1 MSNRVCILF
10 TFLTAFFRI
19 GLLVAQMNFI
29 ANKNYTL
36 IVPCSIAI
44 SICWIINVTNVTK
57 NIYLKIAYVTGAGIG
72 TIVFQFFCAG

>member
-1 MSNRVCILF
+1 MSNKIAFLV

-29 ANKNYTL
+29 ASKNYSM
-36 IVPCSIAI
+36 IVPCSVAI

-57 NIYLKIAYVTGAGIG
+57 SIYLKIAYVMGAGIG
-72 TIVFQFFCAG
+72 TLVFQRLCAG